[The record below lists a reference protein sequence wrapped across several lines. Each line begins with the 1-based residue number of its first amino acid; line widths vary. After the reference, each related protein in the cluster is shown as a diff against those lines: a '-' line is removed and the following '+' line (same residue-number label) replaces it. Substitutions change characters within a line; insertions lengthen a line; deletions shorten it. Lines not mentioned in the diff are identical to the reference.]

1 MPRCSAFTT
10 ARGGVQLAPDKS
22 DPFDTSNFPSAVTS
36 GALPTGLDLN
46 TNTGVIS
53 GTPSSVGTNTFTVT
67 ATDANG
73 CTGSSNY
80 TVTIASPANSIGPVT
95 LSSAGFATNG
105 DFQFTISSSTN
116 TDFGIQASTSLAD
129 WTLIGSGTTDTN
141 GMLFFQD

>member
-1 MPRCSAFTT
+1 
-10 ARGGVQLAPDKS
+10 
-22 DPFDTSNFPSAVTS
+22 
-36 GALPTGLDLN
+36 
-46 TNTGVIS
+46 
-53 GTPSSVGTNTFTVT
+53 VGTNTFTVT

-116 TDFGIQASTSLAD
+116 TDFGIQASTSLAV

-141 GMLFFQD
+141 GMLFFQDTNTVAFPIRYYRAISPSPWLFDRKTTVNQFPFSAVAE